1 MGGGDEEGGR
11 LTQEQV
17 PNSQYNLS
25 GGGGMERG
33 SEEGRGSKEQV
44 KRLTL
49 GGKIAK

>member
-1 MGGGDEEGGR
+1 
-11 LTQEQV
+11 
-17 PNSQYNLS
+17 
-25 GGGGMERG
+25 MERG